1 MFCTQK
7 AFAKINLS
15 LDIVGRRPDGYHELV
30 SVMQTLSLCDTLHFE
45 KKCGDG
51 ISFSSNCDLPF
62 DESNL
67 IFRAAEAYFSAANTR
82 FGLHVELDKRI
93 PMKAGLGGGS

>member
-45 KKCGDG
+45 KNG
-51 ISFSSNCDLPF
+51 
-62 DESNL
+62 
-67 IFRAAEAYFSAANTR
+67 ATR
-82 FGLHVELDKRI
+82 RKNI
-93 PMKAGLGGGS
+93 K